1 MKKNATVVL
10 LLSAFLLS
18 GCDFLRTL
26 AGRPT
31 SSDIN
36 RMRMEIAAAER
47 AERLEQEELAALK
60 EAAEVKEEEVPVTED
75 YVPIMDSLSR
85 KGVPVYTG
93 SRMRGVLSEGLDRR
107 FYIVT
112 GSFKDSA
119 NAERLSSK
127 YAEKGYDSR
136 VIRFGSGYDGVS
148 AGAFNRL
155 SEADEA
161 RKSGM
166 EKGDFPKDTWIL
178 VID

>member
-26 AGRPT
+26 AGRPS

-36 RMRMEIAAAER
+36 RMRMEITAAER
-47 AERLEQEELAALK
+47 SERLEQEALAAMK
-60 EAAEVKEEEVPVTED
+60 EAAEVKEGEAPED
-75 YVPIMDSLSR
+75 YVPVMDSLRR

-127 YAEKGYDSR
+127 YAAKGYDSR